1 MENLES
7 VVKKNLFM
15 SNFVVLYLCI
25 FCIFVIFLDYPYKHH
40 AKSEVI
46 ALGTKV
52 KTYYY
57 IVYISSVNYTV
68 QTFLFQVQKFGQ
80 YVLEL

>member
-1 MENLES
+1 
-7 VVKKNLFM
+7 M
-15 SNFVVLYLCI
+15 SNFVLMYFLYFLY
-25 FCIFVIFLDYPYKHH
+25 FCIFLDYPYKHH

-57 IVYISSVNYTV
+57 VVYISSVNYTV

>member
-1 MENLES
+1 
-7 VVKKNLFM
+7 M
-15 SNFVVLYLCI
+15 SNFVLLYLCI
-25 FCIFVIFLDYPYKHH
+25 FCTFCTFVIFLDYPYKHH

-57 IVYISSVNYTV
+57 IVYIYSVNYTV